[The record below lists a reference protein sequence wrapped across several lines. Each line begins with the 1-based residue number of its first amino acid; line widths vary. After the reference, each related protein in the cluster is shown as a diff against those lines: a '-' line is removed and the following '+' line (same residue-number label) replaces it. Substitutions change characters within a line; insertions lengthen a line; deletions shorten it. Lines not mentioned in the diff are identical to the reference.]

1 MWTPL
6 APMQG
11 CPLEVWGI
19 FRIKRWDAHFQRF
32 SAAPGAVKLLEYS
45 SLIQPSLREG
55 LQVASA
61 VPCLEQ
67 AILLSCESCLEITI
81 SQRNS
86 DSFHS
91 GVALLGDASSFP
103 GAKCLSWPLALHCN

>member
-1 MWTPL
+1 MDPL
-6 APMQG
+6 STHAGMPPG
-11 CPLEVWGI
+11 GVGI

-32 SAAPGAVKLLEYS
+32 SAAPGPVKLMEYS
-45 SLIQPSLREG
+45 SLIQPTLREG
-55 LQVASA
+55 LQVVSA
-61 VPCLEQ
+61 VPCLGQ